1 MSSSTSTCNFLKVAI
16 QRRMPDIAPV
26 MERVIFDRH
35 GRCAPQHQ
43 LDQLGYMTLPPTVW
57 DELRVM
63 TLVTELVHLIGSFVE
78 VKKVEWLREDVRAVG
93 CVLPFMTDTV
103 FIRAANLLHPLD
115 AIGTTLHELGHVFV
129 RGCGHFHR
137 PGESHC
143 EAWKDATKLL
153 TVLLWRVSRIYVLCC
168 FVLVYIYIYIIS
180 DWIYNVSHSH
190 NQNNVYLYFFNLQMP
205 HLDEWPILNQ
215 LTVDLGRGWCQ
226 KVVHGV
232 TFCDKCPA
240 YTSEEGKVR
249 LAIQKVTLD
258 VDYISTLDIRI
269 LCLQERLRVLLQQ
282 QRQQQRGRETSRKRQ
297 CAQEAEVSNKK
308 RRMWIYVE
316 KKKKKKM
323 PILKLI
329 FQSTYYLHS
338 QKGCF
343 EFSTSAH
350 YHPPMVIGG
359 NWLVICN

>member
-35 GRCAPQHQ
+35 GRCVPQHQ

-93 CVLPFMTDTV
+93 CVLPFMTDTI
-103 FIRAANLLHPLD
+103 FIRASNLLHPLD

-129 RGCGHFHR
+129 RRCGHFHR

-168 FVLVYIYIYIIS
+168 FVLVYIYIYTLYLIEYITLVIVIIK
-180 DWIYNVSHSH
+180 IMYICI
-190 NQNNVYLYFFNLQMP
+190 FFNLQMP

-249 LAIQKVTLD
+249 IAIQKVTLD

-269 LCLQERLRVLLQQ
+269 LCLQQRLRVLLQQ
-282 QRQQQRGRETSRKRQ
+282 QRQQQRRRETSRKRQ
-297 CAQEAEVSNKK
+297 SAEEAEVSNKK
-308 RRMWIYVE
+308 RRM
-316 KKKKKKM
+316 
-323 PILKLI
+323 
-329 FQSTYYLHS
+329 
-338 QKGCF
+338 
-343 EFSTSAH
+343 
-350 YHPPMVIGG
+350 
-359 NWLVICN
+359 